1 MWAGWETGWGW
12 GAAGGKLGGG
22 RVVFPRT
29 VAVVAAVAVGFGHV
43 ECDGGGWGRVVVRLG
58 WWRDRWGVRVP

>member
-1 MWAGWETGWGW
+1 MGGPPVAGWEGW
-12 GAAGGKLGGG
+12 
-22 RVVFPRT
+22 VVFPRT

-58 WWRDRWGVRVP
+58 WWRDRWGVKVP